1 MNTNNKTKGSDQFTE
16 IIRQYLRTRCMQDKA
31 FLQRC
36 KLPTKSLDEC
46 IQYIFS
52 EVQKSGC
59 NGFAD
64 DEIYAMAVHY
74 FDEDDIKIEKGNC
87 GRVVVN
93 HHIELT
99 EEEKAEAKRQA
110 IEQYQNK
117 VIAEL
122 RQPKTNKAKTE
133 TENTLSLF

>member
-16 IIRQYLRTRCMQDKA
+16 IIRQYLRKRCIQDKV

-36 KLPTKSLDEC
+36 KLPNKSLDEC

-64 DEIYAMAVHY
+64 DEIFAMAVHY
-74 FDEDDIKIEKGNC
+74 FDEDDLEIEKGNC
-87 GRVVVN
+87 ARVVVN

-99 EEEKAEAKRQA
+99 EKEKAEAKRQA